1 MLRPVGPGG
10 QQRYICVDC
19 GKHYTTSYN
28 VRMHRNIHLGK
39 NLYNC
44 KFCHKEFSHKHV
56 WEVSAE
62 KRDFLYFLISNLLS
76 RLMSEF
82 IQERGPSNVPLAP
95 RTLLTEVTTT
105 LTRKYAFGCSSRPLE
120 PLKLQQDEVL

>member
-1 MLRPVGPGG
+1 MFLLTFYFSRIVETENGREYIPDTNSNNILALDGIWPPPESGEMKKGYMLRPVGPGG

-56 WEVSAE
+56 WEVSSQNL
-62 KRDFLYFLISNLLS
+62 RYCPLIFLDYLIFN
-76 RLMSEF
+76 
-82 IQERGPSNVPLAP
+82 IHI
-95 RTLLTEVTTT
+95 
-105 LTRKYAFGCSSRPLE
+105 
-120 PLKLQQDEVL
+120 

>member
-1 MLRPVGPGG
+1 MKKGYMLRPVGPGG

-56 WEVSAE
+56 WEVSSQNL
-62 KRDFLYFLISNLLS
+62 RYCPLIFLDYLIFN
-76 RLMSEF
+76 
-82 IQERGPSNVPLAP
+82 IHI
-95 RTLLTEVTTT
+95 
-105 LTRKYAFGCSSRPLE
+105 
-120 PLKLQQDEVL
+120 

>member
-1 MLRPVGPGG
+1 MEIKEKLNFLLFSRIVETENGREYIPDTNSNNILALDGIWPPPEAGEVKKGYMLRPVGPGG

-44 KFCHKEFSHKHV
+44 KFCNKEFSHKHV

-62 KRDFLYFLISNLLS
+62 RYLFLTF
-76 RLMSEF
+76 
-82 IQERGPSNVPLAP
+82 
-95 RTLLTEVTTT
+95 
-105 LTRKYAFGCSSRPLE
+105 
-120 PLKLQQDEVL
+120 